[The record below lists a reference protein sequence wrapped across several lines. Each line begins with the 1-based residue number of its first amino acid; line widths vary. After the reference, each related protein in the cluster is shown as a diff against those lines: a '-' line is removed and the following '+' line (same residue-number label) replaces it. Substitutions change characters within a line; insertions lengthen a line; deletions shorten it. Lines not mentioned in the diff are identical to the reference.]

1 MIKKVKRR
9 FIALSMVIVG
19 VILALFY
26 ITICALLFVQIT
38 DSVQNSL
45 EKYAADAFYDEKY
58 DIGTRDADNTLF
70 DVIDDGKVCVVSV
83 SDTGV
88 IKQLESGHAYMARDI
103 LDEAIGVAL
112 DSDYPFGHIPEHMLF
127 YGKAE
132 LVSGVRIAFA
142 DSSGYYEYLSLMM
155 KAGAILCVAA
165 MLLLFVI
172 SNIMASIFIRPL
184 QKNWDQQKDF
194 IADASHELKTP
205 LTVVLANC
213 RILEDHPDLTVG
225 EQIKWIKSTDEE
237 ASHMKELVN
246 KMLFLAKN
254 DIVKTDK
261 VKIPVNISDMVTSLA
276 LQFEPVAYEAGVSL
290 ISNVE
295 KGVTISSDPT
305 SVNQIVHILIDNAVK
320 YAGIGGEVTV
330 SLRKKNKNVF
340 LSTKNTGEPM
350 SAEEL
355 EHIFERFYRSDKA
368 RTSGSGYGLGLP
380 ICRSLVNGIGANIT
394 VSSDKATGT
403 VFTVKFK
410 IK

>member
-9 FIALSMVIVG
+9 FITLSMVIVG
-19 VILALFY
+19 VILAAFY
-26 ITICALLFVQIT
+26 ITICAFLFMQIT

-45 EKYAADAFYDEKY
+45 EKYASEAFYDEKY
-58 DIGTRDADNTLF
+58 DIGTRDAGSTLF

-88 IKQLESGHAYMARDI
+88 IKQLDSGHAYMARDV
-103 LDEAIGVAL
+103 LDDAINVAL
-112 DSDYPFGHIPEHMLF
+112 ASEYSFGHIPDHMLF
-127 YGKAE
+127 YGKNE
-132 LVSGVRIAFA
+132 LNAGVRIAFA
-142 DSSGYYEYLSLMM
+142 DSSGYYDYLSLMM
-155 KAGAILCVAA
+155 KAGAVMCLCA
-165 MLLLFVI
+165 MLILFII

-254 DIVKTDK
+254 DSVKTDK
-261 VKIPVNISDMVTSLA
+261 IKTSVNISDMVTSLT
-276 LQFEPVAYEAGVSL
+276 LQFEPVAYEAGVS
-290 ISNVE
+290 ISANIE
-295 KGVTISSDPT
+295 KGITINSDPT
-305 SVNQIVHILIDNAVK
+305 AVNQIIHILIDNAVK
-320 YAGIGGEVTV
+320 YAGLGGNVTV
-330 SLRKKNKNVF
+330 SLRKRNKTVF

-350 SAEEL
+350 SKDEL

-394 VSSDKATGT
+394 VASDEATGT